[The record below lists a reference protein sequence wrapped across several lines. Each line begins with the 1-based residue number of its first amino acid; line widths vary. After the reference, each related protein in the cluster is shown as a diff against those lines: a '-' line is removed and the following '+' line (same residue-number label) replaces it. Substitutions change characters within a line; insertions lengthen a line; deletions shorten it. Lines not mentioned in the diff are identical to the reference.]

1 MGIDDSSTTD
11 QLVAAIEEGDDRARE
26 ELFGRHRPFLKQVV
40 AVRLEPALRRR
51 VDASD
56 IVQDTLAAASGRLE
70 AFVRDRPVSVRVWLR
85 RNAMERLI
93 DARRR
98 HLADR
103 RDARREVV
111 VTDASSMAI
120 ANTLLHQN
128 MLDTLQRRELTARV
142 REAIAGLAEA
152 DREVIL
158 LRHAEGL
165 TNQEAAEV
173 LGVEWG
179 TASKRYGRA
188 LARLSAELRKLGIQS
203 L

>member
-1 MGIDDSSTTD
+1 MGFDDSSATD
-11 QLVAAIEEGDDRARE
+11 RLLTAVEQGDDRARE
-26 ELFGRHRPFLKQVV
+26 ELLGRHRPFLRQVV
-40 AVRLEPALRRR
+40 AVRLDPAMRRR

-56 IVQDTLAAASGRLE
+56 IVQETLVAASRRLDE
-70 AFVRDRPVSVRVWLR
+70 FVRDRPVSVRVWLR

-93 DARRR
+93 ESRRR

-120 ANTLLHQN
+120 ANTLLHKS
-128 MLDTLQRRELTARV
+128 MHDTLQRREILTRV
-142 REAIAGLAEA
+142 RESIARLAEV
-152 DREVIL
+152 DREIIL

-165 TNQEAAEV
+165 SNQEAAEV
-173 LGVEWG
+173 LGVDSG

-188 LARLSAELRKLGIQS
+188 LARLSTELRKLGIRS